1 LKWSRIG
8 NEPEKAFTTKG
19 TEERRGRSNCL
30 DLYVFRLHGNMLFLQ
45 NCLYSQRISV
55 AIAVL
60 DEELQVICN
69 KKAGS
74 TNDPAFYRDGEG
86 EA

>member
-1 LKWSRIG
+1 
-8 NEPEKAFTTKG
+8 
-19 TEERRGRSNCL
+19 
-30 DLYVFRLHGNMLFLQ
+30 MLFLQ